1 MDFYNFECMLLT
13 YCIKV
18 SGKVEGVFYRQ
29 TAREKATAL
38 GITGT
43 VKNLE
48 SGEVEILATG
58 TKDQLDAFLEWCGQ
72 GPPRAVVEKISYDQ
86 LSLKNFERFS
96 VVRN

>member
-1 MDFYNFECMLLT
+1 MLFT

-18 SGKVEGVFYRQ
+18 SGKVQGVFYRQ
-29 TAREKATAL
+29 SAREKANSL

-48 SGEVEILATG
+48 SGEVEIMATG
-58 TKDQLDAFLEWCGQ
+58 TKEQLDAFLEWCRQ
-72 GPPRAVVEKISYDQ
+72 GPPRAVVEKLSYDQ
-86 LSLKNFERFS
+86 LSLKNFEQFS